1 MGPPPVPIPPKKLAI
16 PPASFFP
23 FCGWEH
29 GPRVEGT
36 VRPMATA
43 PKSGEK
49 AAKKSAKKPD
59 KPARAKTRA
68 KTGPKTAQVAPEP
81 RELRSAVFFDLD
93 RTLLSGASGPAISA
107 ALRMVGLLSDRS
119 IPGQDLI
126 FRLFNTFGENLPS
139 MMLTRQAASM
149 AADWPRERAQQA
161 GQLAA
166 AALIDLVQPYAK
178 VLIDEHRAAGRLLVL
193 ATTTPYDLVEPLAD
207 LLGFDGVIATRYGE
221 RKGVYDGTIDGEF
234 VWGGGKYRAA
244 RAWADEHGVS
254 MAESY
259 AYSDSYYDVPLLNAV
274 GHPFVVNPDPR
285 MRLQALARRWP
296 TLYLDVPPGVPKLAG
311 FEPQNLLLPLVRPGL
326 APYAHIDV
334 SGTEHIPAEGP
345 AILCANHR
353 SYFDVAAVGFAIAKR
368 GRPVRF
374 LGKKEVFDAPLV
386 GDLARAMGGIR
397 VERGTGSDEPLKEA
411 LAALEAG
418 EIVALMPQGTI
429 PRGRGF
435 FDPVLKGRWGA
446 ARLAAMSGA
455 PVIPMGLW
463 GTEKVWPR
471 NAKIPNLWNV
481 TDPPDVRI
489 RVGAPVPLGLADPGI
504 DTDHLMAAIVDLLPP
519 EAHEWHEPTAD
530 QLAAAMPSNRK
541 GKGISSASEPTDE
554 SGRRPGTD

>member
-1 MGPPPVPIPPKKLAI
+1 
-16 PPASFFP
+16 
-23 FCGWEH
+23 
-29 GPRVEGT
+29 
-36 VRPMATA
+36 MATA
-43 PKSGEK
+43 SKSGEK
-49 AAKKSAKKPD
+49 PAKKSAKKSAKKPAK
-59 KPARAKTRA
+59 KPAKNRAKKARTPP
-68 KTGPKTAQVAPEP
+68 GPTAA
-81 RELRSAVFFDLD
+81 AFFDLD

-107 ALRMVGLLSDRS
+107 ALRTVGLMSDRS

-149 AADWPRERAQQA
+149 AANWPQELAREA
-161 GQLAA
+161 GRVAA
-166 AALIDLVQPYAK
+166 GTLIGLVQPYAK
-178 VLIDEHRAAGRLLVL
+178 VLIDEHRAAGRLVVL

-207 LLGFDGVIATRYGE
+207 LLGFDGLIATRYGE
-221 RKGVYDGTIDGEF
+221 RNGVYTGVIDGEF
-234 VWGGGKYRAA
+234 VWGGGKYRAV
-244 RAWADEHGVS
+244 REWADEHDVS
-254 MAESY
+254 LAESY

-296 TLYLDVPPGVPKLAG
+296 TLFLDVPPGVPKLAG
-311 FEPQNLLLPLVRPGL
+311 FEPQSLLLPFVRPGL
-326 APYAHIDV
+326 APYVHVDI
-334 SGTEHIPAEGP
+334 SGTEHIPADGP

-397 VERGTGSDEPLKEA
+397 VERGTGSDEPLTEA
-411 LAALEAG
+411 LAALGAG
-418 EIVALMPQGTI
+418 EIVVLMPQGTI

-471 NAKIPNLWNV
+471 NAKIPNLWNI
-481 TDPPDVRI
+481 TDPPDVRV
-489 RVGAPVPLGLADPGI
+489 RVGPPVPLGLADPDI
-504 DTDHLMAAIVDLLPP
+504 DTDHLMAAIVDLLPA
-519 EAHEWHEPTAD
+519 EAREWHEPTAD
-530 QLAAAMPSNRK
+530 DLAAAMPSNADRE
-541 GKGISSASEPTDE
+541 GGSSGHEAE
-554 SGRRPGTD
+554 RRPGTD

>member
-1 MGPPPVPIPPKKLAI
+1 
-16 PPASFFP
+16 
-23 FCGWEH
+23 
-29 GPRVEGT
+29 
-36 VRPMATA
+36 MAMA
-43 PKSGEK
+43 PKSGKKPTKSLTKKPAKNVRAK
-49 AAKKSAKKPD
+49 AARTAPSSS
-59 KPARAKTRA
+59 
-68 KTGPKTAQVAPEP
+68 GP
-81 RELRSAVFFDLD
+81 RSAVFFDLD
-93 RTLLSGASGPAISA
+93 RTLLAGASGPAISG
-107 ALRMVGLLSDRS
+107 ALRSVGLLPDRS

-139 MMLTRQAASM
+139 MMLARQAASM
-149 AADWPRERAQQA
+149 AASWPRERAQEAGRQA
-161 GQLAA
+161 AGRL
-166 AALIDLVQPYAK
+166 LERVQPNAK
-178 VLIDEHRAAGRLLVL
+178 VLLDEHRAAGRLLVL
-193 ATTTPYDLVEPLAD
+193 ATTTPYDMVEPLAD

-221 RKGVYDGTIDGEF
+221 RDGVYDGSIDGEF
-234 VWGGGKYRAA
+234 VWGRGKYRSA

-296 TLYLDVPPGVPKLAG
+296 TIYLDVPPGVPKLAG

-326 APYAHIDV
+326 TPYAHIDL

-481 TDPPDVRI
+481 TDPPAVRI
-489 RVGAPVPLGLADPGI
+489 RVGAPVPVGLADPGT
-504 DTDHLMAAIVDLLPP
+504 DTDHIMAAIVDLLPP
-519 EAHEWHEPTAD
+519 EAREWREPTVTE
-530 QLAAAMPSNRK
+530 LAAATPSNRSPK
-541 GKGISSASEPTDE
+541 TTSPDGDTADE
-554 SGRRPGTD
+554 SARRPGTD